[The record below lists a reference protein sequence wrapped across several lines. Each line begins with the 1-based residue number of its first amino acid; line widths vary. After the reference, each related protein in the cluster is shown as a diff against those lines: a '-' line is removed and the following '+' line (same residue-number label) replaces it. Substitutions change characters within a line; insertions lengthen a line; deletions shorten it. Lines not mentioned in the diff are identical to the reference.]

1 MGDRRRSRALAL
13 QVLYQM
19 EHGGADA
26 ESALASVAANFG
38 APGGSLGYARELL
51 KGIEANRRDIDQR
64 LSQVSQRWRLDRMSR
79 VDRNIL
85 RLAGYEI
92 LYQSHEIPPKVAINE
107 GVELAKRFGG
117 DDSPGFVNAVLDSL
131 WSSLTASPGKDTPS
145 NNGHPL

>member
-1 MGDRRRSRALAL
+1 MLAL

-26 ESALASVAANFG
+26 ESALQSVAANFG
-38 APGGSLGYARELL
+38 APGGALSYARELL
-51 KGIEANRRDIDQR
+51 KGIEANLPEIDRRLD
-64 LSQVSQRWRLDRMSR
+64 QVSRRWRLERMSR

-92 LYQSHEIPPKVAINE
+92 IHRGRDIPPKVAISE

-131 WSSLTASPGKDTPS
+131 WASLDPGRESDVPAKD
-145 NNGHPL
+145 G